1 MYGAGGHSI
10 RYEEHA
16 IVLDSRPR
24 SRATTVRGRDG
35 TIVTA
40 LGDGRF
46 TLLEILA
53 VQDASFKPRERICIG
68 KDNRAKV
75 DSVLGRIP
83 YSKISPV
90 AQMELQWA
98 VESIVNKQE
107 ERFVGY
113 VNTAGQITQ
122 RTHAL
127 EMIPGVGKMHAR
139 AIIEEREK
147 KGFVSY
153 QDMERRADFADP
165 AARIAQRI
173 VEEITGEART
183 CLFTK
188 R

>member
-1 MYGAGGHSI
+1 MREAGGQST

-16 IVLDSRPR
+16 IVLDSMSR

-53 VQDASFKPRERICIG
+53 VQDASFETGERIGIG
-68 KDNRAKV
+68 KEDRAKV

-83 YSKISPV
+83 YPRISPI
-90 AQMELQWA
+90 AKMELQGA
-98 VESIVNKQE
+98 VESIVKYQE
-107 ERFVGY
+107 KRFVEY
-113 VNTAGQITQ
+113 VNTAGQLTQ
-122 RTHAL
+122 RVHAL

-139 AIIEEREK
+139 AIMEEREK
-147 KGFVSY
+147 KKFSSY
-153 QDMERRADFADP
+153 GDMERRADFADP
-165 AARIAQRI
+165 AARIAQMI
-173 VEEITGEART
+173 IEEITGEARA

>member
-1 MYGAGGHSI
+1 MYGAGGHST
-10 RYEEHA
+10 RYEEQA

-24 SRATTVRGRDG
+24 SRAVTVRGRDG

-53 VQDASFKPRERICIG
+53 VQDATFKLGERIRIG
-68 KDNRAKV
+68 KEDRAKV

-83 YSKISPV
+83 YSRISAV
-90 AQMELQWA
+90 AKMELQGA
-98 VESIVNKQE
+98 VESIVNYQE
-107 ERFVGY
+107 ERFVEY
-113 VNTAGQITQ
+113 VNTAGQLTQ
-122 RTHAL
+122 RVHAL

-147 KGFVSY
+147 KRFVSY
-153 QDMERRADFADP
+153 LDMERRADFADP
-165 AARIAQRI
+165 AARIAQMI
-173 VEEITGEART
+173 IEEITGEART